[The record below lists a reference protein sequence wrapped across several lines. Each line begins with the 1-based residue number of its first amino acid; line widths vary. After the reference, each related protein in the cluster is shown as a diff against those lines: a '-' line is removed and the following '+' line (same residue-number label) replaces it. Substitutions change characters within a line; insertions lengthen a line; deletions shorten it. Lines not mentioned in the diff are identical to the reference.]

1 MSEAEVVYIVIN
13 LRLKITVCEAISPHM
28 LRMSDIVT
36 YGLLRY
42 CTKMR
47 FNLRVEEF
55 VDFASP
61 YFVVEARPRRLGPWR
76 SGGTRTPCA
85 APRRAV
91 LELCQCAPPS
101 TPSPVPTTV
110 AASSP
115 QYSLTFPHHIES
127 RLIINIERNRNVNNR
142 TTLVVYIEQSLV

>member
-1 MSEAEVVYIVIN
+1 MYN
-13 LRLKITVCEAISPHM
+13 LSISLHRILWLKKQGSRC
-28 LRMSDIVT
+28 
-36 YGLLRY
+36 
-42 CTKMR
+42 
-47 FNLRVEEF
+47 
-55 VDFASP
+55 
-61 YFVVEARPRRLGPWR
+61 LGPWR

-101 TPSPVPTTV
+101 TPSPVSTTV

-127 RLIINIERNRNVNNR
+127 RLIINIERSRNVNNR
-142 TTLVVYIEQSLV
+142 TTLLVFIEQSLVKSGHHAGEWANSEWRDQCGTIDNLHSTHHYCAVFST

>member
-1 MSEAEVVYIVIN
+1 MGVA
-13 LRLKITVCEAISPHM
+13 
-28 LRMSDIVT
+28 
-36 YGLLRY
+36 
-42 CTKMR
+42 
-47 FNLRVEEF
+47 FNLSISLHRILLLMQG
-55 VDFASP
+55 S
-61 YFVVEARPRRLGPWR
+61 RRLGPWR
-76 SGGTRTPCA
+76 SGGSRTPRA

-127 RLIINIERNRNVNNR
+127 RLIINIERSRNVNNR
-142 TTLVVYIEQSLV
+142 TTLYLCTLKSHWCSQVSEWRDQCGTIDNLHSTHHYCVVFSSTVIITLIVILYIK